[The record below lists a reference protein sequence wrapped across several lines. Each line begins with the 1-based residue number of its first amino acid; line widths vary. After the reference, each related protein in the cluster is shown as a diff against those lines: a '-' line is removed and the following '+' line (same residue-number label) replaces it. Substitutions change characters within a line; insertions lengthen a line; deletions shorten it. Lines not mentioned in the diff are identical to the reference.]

1 MPRAIDEL
9 MNEHRVIE
17 RVLASLETFGARITG
32 VGEAER
38 RTVSEYVE
46 FFRGFADRC
55 HHGKEE
61 ERLFARMVESG
72 MPREVGPIAVMLAE
86 HTIGRAHVGA
96 LAAVGDGAGPLDP
109 QERESVRRHAGEY
122 AALLRAHIRKEDGIL
137 YPMAIQAVPPSVMDA
152 LAQEFAAFER
162 KVTGQAEHERM
173 RALAER
179 LCASYPPDEAAGGG
193 R

>member
-9 MNEHRVIE
+9 MSEHRVIE
-17 RVLASLETFGARITG
+17 GVLASLETFTGRASAIGAD
-32 VGEAER
+32 ER
-38 RTVSEYVE
+38 LALREYVE
-46 FFRGFADRC
+46 FFRGFADRS

-86 HTIGRAHVGA
+86 HVIGREHVGA
-96 LAAVGDGAGPLDP
+96 LAAVGDGTGPLDP
-109 QERESVRRHAGEY
+109 QERELVRRHAGEY
-122 AALLRAHIRKEDGIL
+122 AAMLRAHIRKEDGIL
-137 YPMAIQAVPPSVMDA
+137 YPMAIQALPPSVMDA

-162 KVTGQAEHERM
+162 EVAGKAEHERL
-173 RALAER
+173 RSLAER